1 MSEYQTTII
10 PFDPSSSGTP
20 APTGINPSE
29 GSLYGDQQLQNQ
41 QPKLQVRLLIE
52 ERRIGGI
59 IGKSGAV
66 INKLRSDTDCKVN
79 ITDGMQ
85 GAKHGIVT
93 VVGVHDQVA
102 NCLFMIADRLYG
114 SKRGA
119 EGPERRGEYTT
130 YEVKSSGEVGIDAC
144 HLVLL
149 VPNNQ
154 VGAMIGKGGA
164 KVNAIRQSSGA
175 QIKISEKPLAD
186 STEKSVTIVG
196 SLKVMQSALQ
206 QICAHLNDECD
217 KVATTPYVPRSPE
230 YDDYGWDT
238 FRGGDYRREGRKRK
252 QWPEDDYYRGGYP
265 EDRYRGDGYG
275 GSRGGGGPF
284 RGGPPPP
291 PSSGPPQPP
300 QTLVVPVQNYIMGTV
315 IGRNGASINEIR
327 NRSGAQIKI
336 APLESGA
343 TDRMVTITGT
353 PQANEAAI
361 AMIHQ
366 KMAEHGTPPS

>member
-1 MSEYQTTII
+1 MSEFQSTI

-20 APTGINPSE
+20 APTGMNPSE
-29 GSLYGDQQLQNQ
+29 ISQYGDSQQQ

-66 INKLRSDTDCKVN
+66 INKLISDTDCKVN

-114 SKRGA
+114 SKRGT
-119 EGPERRGEYTT
+119 EGTEKRGEYTT

-175 QIKISEKPLAD
+175 QIKISEKPLSD

-196 SLKVMQSALQ
+196 NLKVMQSALQ
-206 QICAHLNDECD
+206 QICAHLNDEAD
-217 KVATTPYVPRSPE
+217 KVATTPYVPRAPE
-230 YDDYGWDT
+230 YDDYGWETEKKQDDY
-238 FRGGDYRREGRKRK
+238 RGDYRREGRKRK

-265 EDRYRGDGYG
+265 EDRYRDGYG
-275 GSRGGGGPF
+275 PRGGGPSF
-284 RGGPPPP
+284 RGPPPP
-291 PSSGPPQPP
+291 PPGPPQPA
-300 QTLVVPVQNYIMGTV
+300 QTLVVPVPNYIMGTV

-327 NRSGAQIKI
+327 GRSGAQIKI

-353 PQANEAAI
+353 PQANETAI
-361 AMIHQ
+361 AMIHA